1 MVAGDGHDDGGE
13 DVPRTSEVC
22 TAWLRRA
29 SPLVLGNRRG
39 SGLENSKIDGRVGT
53 RIVDQHKIGS
63 EKNPTDTL
71 VNNGSHQ
78 KQKLLR

>member
-1 MVAGDGHDDGGE
+1 MDMMMAVRMCLERAKYALPGCGAPHHLFLAIDEGADLRIQKLMG
-13 DVPRTSEVC
+13 VC
-22 TAWLRRA
+22 
-29 SPLVLGNRRG
+29 
-39 SGLENSKIDGRVGT
+39 VGT

-71 VNNGSHQ
+71 VNNGSHP